1 MKEQNEKAL
10 NQEEKKIQ
18 NQDEEILNSQEAEI
32 VEGGINGPVTNDK
45 FEDAGDNN
53 GVCKNTGIC

>member
-45 FEDAGDNN
+45 FDESGNNN
-53 GVCKNTGIC
+53 GVCYNRGDC